1 MLFLAKEADLLQAFL
16 KTLSLLPLPY
26 LKSLKIFYTRHY
38 DEHYLTWFCRPNIPK
53 LEKIIIRSPKKRIVV
68 TLDSPSIIGNELPSL
83 DIIPATNPQKGKI
96 TLSKIKGGYAAFRDM
111 INECA
116 IILELDSRYPFV
128 ISNLPGKKKFKNT
141 RKSMREVLVL
151 IVFLSN

>member
-1 MLFLAKEADLLQAFL
+1 MLLLAKEADLLHAFL

-26 LKSLKIFYTRHY
+26 SKSLQILYTKRF

-68 TLDSPSIIGNELPSL
+68 TLDSPSIIDNELPSL
-83 DIIPATNPQKGKI
+83 DIIPATNPQKGRI
-96 TLSKIKGGYAAFRDM
+96 TLSKIKGGYAAFRDLP
-111 INECA
+111 NECA

-128 ISNLPGKKKFKNT
+128 ISTLPGKKKFKKT
-141 RKSMREVLVL
+141 RKSMRAVLIL

>member
-1 MLFLAKEADLLQAFL
+1 MLFLAKEADLLHAFL

-26 LKSLKIFYTRHY
+26 LKSLQIIYTKCF
-38 DEHYLTWFCRPNIPK
+38 DEHYFTWFCRPNIPK
-53 LEKIIIRSPKKRIVV
+53 LEKISLRLPKKAIVV
-68 TLDSPSIIGNELPSL
+68 TLDSPSIIDNELPSL
-83 DIIPATNPQKGKI
+83 DIIPATNPQKLKI
-96 TLSKIKGGYAAFRDM
+96 VTYKLKGGYAAFRDM

-128 ISNLPGKKKFKNT
+128 ISTLPGKKKFKNT

>member
-53 LEKIIIRSPKKRIVV
+53 LEKITLRLPRKAIVV
-68 TLDSPSIIGNELPSL
+68 SLNSPSTIGSELPSL
-83 DIIPATNPQKGKI
+83 DIIPATNPQNGKI
-96 TLSKIKGGYAAFRDM
+96 TVSKIKGGYAAFRDM

-116 IILELDSRYPFV
+116 IVLELDSRYPIV
-128 ISNLPGKKKFKNT
+128 ISTLPGKKKLKKT
-141 RKSMREVLVL
+141 KKSMRAVLIL